1 MPELDGPPR
10 DLPRLI
16 EVLDRYEVEIVGG
29 AAAYAYGAERPTE
42 GADCVVRRERT
53 NLVLYEELVV
63 QATLLYAMAL
73 RPELPPWRTS
83 FGPKS
88 APIGTRTER
97 PYPSYALYEM
107 PLLAKMR
114 LCHRSLLGAAN
125 VSPGLYPPLQELGE
139 RRDSVGLSWCGWP

>member
-53 NLVLYEELVV
+53 NLDRVAGVLRER
-63 QATLLYAMAL
+63 YA
-73 RPELPPWRTS
+73 RTA
-83 FGPKS
+83 S
-88 APIGTRTER
+88 A
-97 PYPSYALYEM
+97 
-107 PLLAKMR
+107 
-114 LCHRSLLGAAN
+114 
-125 VSPGLYPPLQELGE
+125 V
-139 RRDSVGLSWCGWP
+139 

>member
-1 MPELDGPPR
+1 MSYGSGTPA
-10 DLPRLI
+10 PRLRYDRRGHSFD
-16 EVLDRYEVEIVGG
+16 VLGG
-29 AAAYAYGAERPTE
+29 LEAPDGR
-42 GADCVVRRERT
+42 
-53 NLVLYEELVV
+53 LVPYEELVV
-63 QATLLYAMAL
+63 RATLLYAMAL